1 MSKKRDM
8 TLIPYCGI
16 RKPPGNR
23 IRGTS
28 DECLKAGQVRYYGI
42 MSQENKINEYIE
54 EKKKLAKENAKI
66 RRQNANEKKKDAVI
80 KIKQANDA
88 VKKANKAEQEAKTAE
103 KEAKKPAAKK
113 TVAKKPKG
121 RPKKLLKKYLTY
133 I

>member
-8 TLIPYCGI
+8 SLVPYCGI
-16 RKPPGNR
+16 RNLPKNR

-28 DECLKAGQVRYYGI
+28 DQCLNAGQVRYYGI
-42 MSQENKINEYIE
+42 ISQENKINDYIE
-54 EKKKLAKENAKI
+54 EKKKLAREKAKI
-66 RRQNANEKKKDAVI
+66 RRQNANEQKKDAAI

-88 VKKANKAEQEAKTAE
+88 VKKANKAEQEAKIAE

-121 RPKKLLKKYLTY
+121 RPKK
-133 I
+133 